1 MASSYTTDLRIEKMV
16 NGENSGTWG
25 TKTNTNWDLVEQ
37 AIAGVAS
44 VAMTDAEYTLSTAN
58 AASDEARNAV
68 ITMTGTLTGT
78 QNVIVPS
85 VDKCYTI
92 KNSTTGGY
100 SIVVKTSAGTGVT
113 IANGDTVM
121 VYCDA
126 TNVLPAQTALGTT
139 LSVSG
144 GGTGRTT
151 STTAYGLIAAGTTA
165 TGAHQTL
172 AAGAT
177 TEILVGGGASA
188 LPVWTTATGSG
199 APVRAASP
207 TLVTPTLGVAAAT
220 SVSFGNEALSR
231 YDEGTFTPSFSF
243 ASPGDLSF
251 GYTTRIGRYVVVGKL
266 VSFFIELQLSSFSF
280 STASGIA
287 QISGLPFEP
296 YTNGD
301 YACWPCHFAG
311 ISKAGYV
318 SITAY
323 VTGVPPLIKLRACG
337 MGVAHSLANETVKA
351 TDIPSGGVVRLVI
364 SGTYE
369 SV

>member
-25 TKTNTNWDLVEQ
+25 TKTNTNWDLIEQ

-100 SIVVKTSAGTGVT
+100 SIVVKTAAGTGVT
-113 IANGDTVM
+113 ISNGDTVM

-139 LSVSG
+139 LAVAG

-177 TEILVGGGASA
+177 TEILVGGGAAA
-188 LPVWTTATGSG
+188 LPVWTAATGSG
-199 APVRAASP
+199 APVRATSP
-207 TLVTPTLGVAAAT
+207 TLVTPKSSTTIGVGNATPSASGAGVSFPATQSASTDANTLDDYEEGTWTPTLVSTGLTFGYTDQSGTYTKVGRQITLSGYIAIDTKTGSTDNAVTIGGNAFVASGIHAGACIIYNMAGTATVYHVRVSSDSTITLLAAAT
-220 SVSFGNEALSR
+220 EVAMTGS
-231 YDEGTFTPSFSF
+231 
-243 ASPGDLSF
+243 
-251 GYTTRIGRYVVVGKL
+251 KL
-266 VSFFIELQLSSFSF
+266 NSSMGFSF
-280 STASGIA
+280 S
-287 QISGLPFEP
+287 
-296 YTNGD
+296 
-301 YACWPCHFAG
+301 
-311 ISKAGYV
+311 
-318 SITAY
+318 ITFC
-323 VTGVPPLIKLRACG
+323 V
-337 MGVAHSLANETVKA
+337 
-351 TDIPSGGVVRLVI
+351 
-364 SGTYE
+364 
-369 SV
+369 